1 MNFIIF
7 IYLKSSSIQSAISS
21 QSNQSSKLQQDLK
34 VVLEKVRLC
43 REMLPE
49 SPGIYQDEIL
59 AEVIG
64 FLEACQDRLSDLI
77 EAGSTGVLNENDM
90 ELCLK
95 VYESVMK
102 TLEAEK
108 VFYFFNFNIFN
119 Y

>member
-1 MNFIIF
+1 
-7 IYLKSSSIQSAISS
+7 
-21 QSNQSSKLQQDLK
+21 
-34 VVLEKVRLC
+34 
-43 REMLPE
+43 MLPE

-64 FLEACQDRLSDLI
+64 FLEACQDRLNDLI
-77 EAGSTGVLNENDM
+77 EAGSAGVLNESDM

-108 VFYFFNFNIFN
+108 VNYLFFIYFLIIIIVIIVILIHFIVVIIIVILK
-119 Y
+119 

>member
-1 MNFIIF
+1 M
-7 IYLKSSSIQSAISS
+7 YSLKIRSSVSSAISS

-49 SPGIYQDEIL
+49 SPGIYKDEIL

-77 EAGSTGVLNENDM
+77 EAGSAGVLNESDM

-95 VYESVMK
+95 VYEAVMK

-108 VFYFFNFNIFN
+108 VFFKFI
-119 Y
+119 